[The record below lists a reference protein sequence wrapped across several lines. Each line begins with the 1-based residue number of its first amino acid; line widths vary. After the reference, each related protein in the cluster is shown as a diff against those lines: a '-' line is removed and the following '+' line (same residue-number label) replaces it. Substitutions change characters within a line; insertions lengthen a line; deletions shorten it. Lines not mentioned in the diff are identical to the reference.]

1 LRAADEAIKIA
12 SMGEKSM
19 IDLVYVVDF
28 DKVKSDVL
36 HSQSKT
42 AIDYTRRKHLLPFE
56 HKLKGRNINYEINI
70 LNVYPGPTNIKVDNE
85 SSTYILIIGSRGL
98 NALQEMV
105 LGSVRH
111 IVVKRVEASVLIVK

>member
-1 LRAADEAIKIA
+1 MYKRIVLAVDGSDNSLRAADEAIKIA

-19 IDLVYVVDF
+19 TDLVYVVDF

-42 AIDYTRRKHLLPFE
+42 ALDYSRRKHLIPFE

-70 LNVYPGPTNIKVDNE
+70 LNGDRKSTIIKYANDTSTDIIIIY
-85 SSTYILIIGSRGL
+85 SS
-98 NALQEMV
+98 
-105 LGSVRH
+105 
-111 IVVKRVEASVLIVK
+111 